1 MPFAKSPKTTQGV
14 AWEHQ
19 SRTDTA
25 LWTVAKHNWQQIK
38 NDYVLASEEKRP
50 TLEQLAEKYNCSP
63 SHLREKAAK
72 ENWKIEAER
81 YLETV
86 QTKRKEHKSE
96 ALAGSLAEWDAKVFN
111 AVENALD
118 LVCSRFTSVT
128 EEPLTANQLDLLT
141 KSLERIQK
149 IGKAALGE
157 ESSLNLKIDYSNLSD
172 EQLQRLAAG
181 EDPRHVIA

>member
-1 MPFAKSPKTTQGV
+1 M
-14 AWEHQ
+14 
-19 SRTDTA
+19 R
-25 LWTVAKHNWQQIK
+25 HNWQQIK
-38 NDYVLASEEKRP
+38 NDYVLASSEKLRP
-50 TLEQLAEKYNCSP
+50 TLEQLAAKYNCSP

-72 ENWKIEAER
+72 ENWKVEAER

-96 ALAGSLAEWDAKVFN
+96 ALAGSLAEWDARVFN
-111 AVENALD
+111 AAGTALE
-118 LVCSRFTSVT
+118 LVDSRLNSVT
-128 EEPLTANQLDLLT
+128 EEPLSANQIDLLT

-157 ESSLNLKIDYSNLSD
+157 EQKLNVNIDYSNLSD

-181 EDPRHVIA
+181 EDPRHVVA